1 MKIGFDVSDLAT
13 NRADGTTRY
22 TRELVK
28 RLPGLAP
35 NDTWQLYSP
44 RDFTDGEAGNV
55 TKIISPWPKYW
66 TQSRF
71 AWDVLQHKPDVLFM
85 PIQQLPILRSKN
97 MKTVAVIHD
106 LAFHMFPQQTG
117 YKDWLLLHAFT
128 AQVAREADKIIAV
141 SQATADDIAH
151 YYGRTK
157 DVTVVHHGVDHAKFR
172 VLSDAEMQVGWQK
185 LVATYPTS
193 RPNYILYVG
202 QIQPRKNL
210 VRLIEAFELLRAE
223 RPDMQLVI
231 AGGHGWKQQAI
242 LEKIKQSS
250 AKEGILLTGAVPDEL
265 LPALY
270 THAGVFALVS
280 LYEGFGMPILEAMA
294 CGVPVVTSN
303 ASCMPEIAGGAA
315 VLVDPNSSEAIA
327 AGIKAAMGNVVLG
340 QKGVERAA
348 QFTWEKTA
356 QQTLSVLKS

>member
-28 RLPGLAP
+28 RLPALAP
-35 NDTWQLYSP
+35 HDIWQLYSP
-44 RDFTDGEAGNV
+44 RDFTESISSN
-55 TKIISPWPKYW
+55 TEKIISPWPKYW

-71 AWDVLQHKPDVLFM
+71 AWDVLKHKPDILFM
-85 PIQQLPILRSKN
+85 PIQQLPILRSKT

-106 LAFHMFPQQTG
+106 LAFHRFSQQTG

-128 AQVAREADKIIAV
+128 AQVAREADRIIAV

-157 DVTVVHHGVDHAKFR
+157 HVHVVHHGVDHDKFR
-172 VLSDAEMQVGWQK
+172 VLSEQEKQTGWQK
-185 LVATYPTS
+185 LTTAYPIL

-210 VRLIEAFELLRAE
+210 VRLIEAFELLRAKQ
-223 RPDMQLVI
+223 PDLQLVI
-231 AGGHGWKQQAI
+231 AGGHGWKQQSI
-242 LEKIKQSS
+242 LAKIKNSS
-250 AKEGILLTGAVPDEL
+250 AKDGILLTGPVADEL

-270 THAGVFALVS
+270 AHAEVFTLVS

-294 CGVPVVTSN
+294 CGIPVVTSN
-303 ASCMPEIAGGAA
+303 VSSMPEIAGEAA
-315 VLVDPNSSEAIA
+315 VLVDPHSSEAIA
-327 AGIKAAMGNVVLG
+327 AGIATALSDTTLG
-340 QKGVERAA
+340 HKGIERAKH
-348 QFTWEKTA
+348 FTWEKTA
-356 QQTLSVLKS
+356 QQTFDVLKS